1 MPDVERQT
9 GESLESLL
17 KRFRR
22 ELSQSGQLRDYRR
35 RQHFLSRGELKREK
49 QRKALRRIRR
59 RGSPRPPRG
68 RSARSA
74 PD

>member
-9 GESLESLL
+9 GESVENLL

-35 RQHFLSRGELKREK
+35 RQRFISRGELKREK

-59 RGSPRPPRG
+59 RSSGRVSRERSG
-68 RSARSA
+68 RSHY
-74 PD
+74 

>member
-1 MPDVERQT
+1 MPDVERQS

-35 RQHFLSRGELKREK
+35 RQRFISKGELRREK
-49 QRKALRRIRR
+49 ARKALRRLRR
-59 RGSPRPPRG
+59 RGQPGLRRG
-68 RSARSA
+68 AGER
-74 PD
+74 